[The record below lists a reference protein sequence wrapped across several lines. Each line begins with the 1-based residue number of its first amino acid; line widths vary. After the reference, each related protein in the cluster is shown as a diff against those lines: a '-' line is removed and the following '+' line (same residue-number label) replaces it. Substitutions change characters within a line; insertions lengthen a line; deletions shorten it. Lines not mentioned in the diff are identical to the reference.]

1 MIRTCYQPEPSVLIL
16 ESTGKW
22 ETAIKQWQPG
32 VRVKPVSDLR
42 LLAEAIRVQAGLLAI
57 MEIRG
62 RIPEMIERLKF
73 VRFHANAPL
82 HPCFVAVVDDRLSG
96 LRKEISQ
103 FGFCEVLDNLFQA
116 NRFETL
122 LDRSRR
128 GIVRPFS
135 HIEQQVQSGLPWAP
149 LESTPE

>member
-1 MIRTCYQPEPSVLIL
+1 MKRTCYQTEPSVLIL

-32 VRVKPVSDLR
+32 VRIKPVSGLP

-57 MEIRG
+57 IEIRG
-62 RIPEMIERLKF
+62 EIPEMIERLKF
-73 VRFHANAPL
+73 VRFHANDPL

-122 LDRSRR
+122 LDRS
-128 GIVRPFS
+128 
-135 HIEQQVQSGLPWAP
+135 
-149 LESTPE
+149 

>member
-1 MIRTCYQPEPSVLIL
+1 
-16 ESTGKW
+16 
-22 ETAIKQWQPG
+22 
-32 VRVKPVSDLR
+32 
-42 LLAEAIRVQAGLLAI
+42 
-57 MEIRG
+57 
-62 RIPEMIERLKF
+62 
-73 VRFHANAPL
+73 PL

>member
-1 MIRTCYQPEPSVLIL
+1 MKRTCYQPEPSVLIL

-32 VRVKPVSDLR
+32 VRVRPVSDLDP
-42 LLAEAIRVQAGLLAI
+42 LADAIRLQAGPLAI
-57 MEIRG
+57 IEIG
-62 RIPEMIERLKF
+62 GEIPEMIERLKF

-82 HPCFVAVVDDRLSG
+82 HPCFVAVVDDKLSG

-128 GIVRPFS
+128 GILRPFP

-149 LESTPE
+149 LQSTPE